1 VFEFSFVVVVVVVV
15 VVFFLVL
22 SRVIL
27 YSSFVRSKIQKI
39 KKSPGKNTHKKEEAL
54 KAPRKE
60 EGCFYDDREGQ
71 YYWTRFATMRFGLGE
86 CI

>member
-1 VFEFSFVVVVVVVV
+1 VSFVVV

-54 KAPRKE
+54 KAPRKKGVLTNTE
-60 EGCFYDDREGQ
+60 KDEDEICDD
-71 YYWTRFATMRFGLGE
+71 AIRFG
-86 CI
+86 